1 LSVRPTPSP
10 CKTTLVKKPQEMQAG
25 RNEIKRPSKNK
36 CLLNKWKTKT
46 ANRMEWRSV
55 VGAIKAGTRL
65 QLQCDED
72 DDDYDDDDDDDDILY

>member
-1 LSVRPTPSP
+1 
-10 CKTTLVKKPQEMQAG
+10 
-25 RNEIKRPSKNK
+25 
-36 CLLNKWKTKT
+36 
-46 ANRMEWRSV
+46 MEWRSV